1 MEGKDEFY
9 FSDRH
14 DVQAPAQDLVHARL
28 GYDAERWSV
37 ALWGRNLT
45 DDDFTVRGFGSFGN
59 DPRKGYALEPYYQY
73 GDPRQLGVSA
83 SYRF

>member
-1 MEGKDEFY
+1 M
-9 FSDRH
+9 
-14 DVQAPAQDLVHARL
+14 
-28 GYDAERWSV
+28 

-45 DDDFTVRGFGSFGN
+45 DEDYAVRGFGSFGN
-59 DPRKGYALEPYYQY
+59 DPRKSYALEPYYQY